1 MKKWML
7 MVCTMAAFFLLGA
20 CGGEDGGQSQGT
32 TAEIG
37 GETYDAGN
45 FSVLVPDGW
54 LPIVVNDMWAE
65 DPSSADPDQLKICKD
80 AQSEMDLYTKPS
92 VHIVYYDPGV
102 DMMRPSP
109 ELYDEAA
116 ELDPITAGDRTW
128 EGMTAVSQGAPLAI
142 LWTGE
147 SGADQFQV
155 TVWLQVEEETISL
168 DDAAV
173 QAILSSI
180 QPAA

>member
-1 MKKWML
+1 
-7 MVCTMAAFFLLGA
+7 
-20 CGGEDGGQSQGT
+20 
-32 TAEIG
+32 
-37 GETYDAGN
+37 
-45 FSVLVPDGW
+45 
-54 LPIVVNDMWAE
+54 
-65 DPSSADPDQLKICKD
+65 
-80 AQSEMDLYTKPS
+80 
-92 VHIVYYDPGV
+92 
-102 DMMRPSP
+102 MMRPSP

-155 TVWLQVEEETISL
+155 TVWLQVEEVTISL